1 VTESVNEKNLPF
13 RKGKVHLERI
23 LKYGGE
29 IRNKKRALHFIFH
42 VRSEV
47 TDFSLKNLTLAQLVK
62 KLSTFKVTVSPIT
75 VFERSQNFITEVTNQ
90 PIDRPTNQPTNL
102 LTN

>member
-1 VTESVNEKNLPF
+1 MTEHMNEKHLWF
-13 RKGKVHLERI
+13 RMEKIQFERI

-29 IRNKKRALHFIFH
+29 IRNKKRALHFIYH

-47 TDFSLKNLTLAQLVK
+47 TDISLENLTLAQLVK

-75 VFERSQNFITEVTNQ
+75 V
-90 PIDRPTNQPTNL
+90 L
-102 LTN
+102 MLTGPCIVIIF